1 MATLNRTAARRILE
15 ELVEN
20 ALAFSG
26 GDDPVTINV
35 RVNGHGPEVRVI
47 DRGRGVSQEALARI
61 FDPLEQ
67 EEDLNTRYH
76 QGVGLGLTLAR
87 MSARAMDGDVSLEST
102 GPRGSTF
109 KWQVTGGAP
118 PD

>member
-1 MATLNRTAARRILE
+1 
-15 ELVEN
+15 VDH
-20 ALAFSG
+20 G
-26 GDDPVTINV
+26 G
-35 RVNGHGPEVRVI
+35 GG
-47 DRGRGVSQEALARI
+47 SQEAFSRI

-67 EEDLNTRYH
+67 GEDLNTRHH

-102 GPRGSTF
+102 GPEGSTF
-109 KWQVTGGAP
+109 LWQVTGATP